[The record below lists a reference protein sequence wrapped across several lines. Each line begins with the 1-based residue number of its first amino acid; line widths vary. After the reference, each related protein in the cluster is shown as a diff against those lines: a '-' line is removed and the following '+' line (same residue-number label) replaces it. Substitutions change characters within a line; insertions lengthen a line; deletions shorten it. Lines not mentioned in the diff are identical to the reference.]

1 MAHTLK
7 NSHLFSERVMLRMGT
22 TLIMELGYQMRHPSH
37 RFSTVMFN
45 AISSTFMTTDIVTNG
60 DSSLAKPERLCC
72 HVTSLMLVCTAVL
85 YLYYV
90 RCVWRAWPIGDAK
103 HAYHM
108 CSISVLMPCNRCAA
122 ERFKFHM
129 CLPQFEKA
137 AFAFHPWCRIRAD
150 LPCAGL
156 H

>member
-1 MAHTLK
+1 
-7 NSHLFSERVMLRMGT
+7 
-22 TLIMELGYQMRHPSH
+22 MELGYQMRHPSH

-90 RCVWRAWPIGDAK
+90 RYMAECMAGMAHWRCKA
-103 HAYHM
+103 
-108 CSISVLMPCNRCAA
+108 CISYV
-122 ERFKFHM
+122 
-129 CLPQFEKA
+129 
-137 AFAFHPWCRIRAD
+137 
-150 LPCAGL
+150 
-156 H
+156 